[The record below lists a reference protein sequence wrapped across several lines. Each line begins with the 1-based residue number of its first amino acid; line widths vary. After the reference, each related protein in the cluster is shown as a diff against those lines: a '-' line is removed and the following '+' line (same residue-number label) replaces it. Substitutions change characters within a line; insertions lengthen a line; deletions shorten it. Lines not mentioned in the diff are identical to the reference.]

1 MRRREFVALLAGV
14 AVAWPMPLRA
24 QEAGKSYRVAY
35 LTLAGGQDAVIV
47 KQRLN
52 ELGYSEGKNLIFDY
66 RSAEGQLERLPQ
78 LAAESVSTNPDVIVT
93 GFGTETA
100 KAAQAATTTIP
111 IVFTSAGDPIG
122 AGIVKSLNRPGAN
135 ITGLTSQT
143 AEISGKRLQILEQLS
158 PSIRIIAVI
167 VSPGYPFT
175 TVALPQL
182 MTAAEARGQRL
193 EICEVR
199 TADQLQ
205 ASVEAAVKAGATG
218 LTILETPV
226 LHSLRRQI
234 ADLAAKLRLFAIYTS
249 RDFVDAGGLMSYGT
263 DRRQQYRRAA
273 ELVDKIL
280 KGEKPADIPVE
291 QPTKFEL
298 VINLKTAKV
307 LGIDVPLNLL
317 ATRRRGDRMRR
328 RDFIALMGGAM
339 VPWPLAAQ
347 ANQPG
352 KVWRIGYL
360 SGRSGRSDTSSQLC
374 SRTSRARV
382 CRGREPYRRVS
393 VCNGKERAVA

>member
-1 MRRREFVALLAGV
+1 MIVA
-14 AVAWPMPLRA
+14 
-24 QEAGKSYRVAY
+24 
-35 LTLAGGQDAVIV
+35 
-47 KQRLN
+47 
-52 ELGYSEGKNLIFDY
+52 
-66 RSAEGQLERLPQ
+66 
-78 LAAESVSTNPDVIVT
+78 

-100 KAAQAATTTIP
+100 KAAQAASTTIP

-143 AEISGKRLQILEQLS
+143 AEISGKRLQILEEVS
-158 PSIRIIAVI
+158 PGIRIIAVI

-182 MTAAEARGQRL
+182 RTAAEPRQRL

-199 TADQLQ
+199 TADQLP

-226 LHSLRRQI
+226 LHGLRRQI

-249 RDFVDAGGLMSYGT
+249 RDFVDAGGTMSYGT

-280 KGEKPADIPVE
+280 KREKPADIRVE
-291 QPTKFEL
+291 QPTTFEL
-298 VINLKTAKV
+298 VINLKTAKA

-317 ATRRRGDRMRR
+317 AT
-328 RDFIALMGGAM
+328 
-339 VPWPLAAQ
+339 
-347 ANQPG
+347 ANE
-352 KVWRIGYL
+352 VI
-360 SGRSGRSDTSSQLC
+360 
-374 SRTSRARV
+374 
-382 CRGREPYRRVS
+382 E
-393 VCNGKERAVA
+393 

>member
-1 MRRREFVALLAGV
+1 MRRRDFIALIGGATVAESL
-14 AVAWPMPLRA
+14 PLRA
-24 QEAGKSYRVAY
+24 QQAAKSYRLAY
-35 LTLAGGQDAVIV
+35 LALTSDQDVLIV
-47 KQRLN
+47 KQRLD
-52 ELGYSEGKNLIFDY
+52 ELGYSEGKNLVFDF
-66 RSAEGQLERLPQ
+66 RSAEGRLERLPQ
-78 LAAESVSTNPDVIVT
+78 LAAKLVATNPDVIVT

-111 IVFTSAGDPIG
+111 IIFTSAGDPIG

-135 ITGLTSQT
+135 ITGINSQT
-143 AEISGKRLQILEQLS
+143 VEVSGKRLQILEELA
-158 PSIRIIAVI
+158 PGLRIVAVI

-182 MTAAEARGQRL
+182 KAAAGARGLRL

-199 TADQLQ
+199 TPDELPAK
-205 ASVEAAVKAGATG
+205 VEAVVKAGATG

-226 LHSLRRQI
+226 LLGLRRQI

-298 VINLKTAKV
+298 IINLKTAKV
-307 LGIDVPLNLL
+307 LGLTVPSTLL
-317 ATRRRGDRMRR
+317 A
-328 RDFIALMGGAM
+328 
-339 VPWPLAAQ
+339 LA
-347 ANQPG
+347 NE
-352 KVWRIGYL
+352 VI
-360 SGRSGRSDTSSQLC
+360 
-374 SRTSRARV
+374 
-382 CRGREPYRRVS
+382 E
-393 VCNGKERAVA
+393 

>member
-1 MRRREFVALLAGV
+1 MA
-14 AVAWPMPLRA
+14 
-24 QEAGKSYRVAY
+24 
-35 LTLAGGQDAVIV
+35 
-47 KQRLN
+47 
-52 ELGYSEGKNLIFDY
+52 
-66 RSAEGQLERLPQ
+66 
-78 LAAESVSTNPDVIVT
+78 TNPDVIVT

-111 IVFTSAGDPIG
+111 IVFTSVGDPIG
-122 AGIVKSLNRPGAN
+122 AGIVKSLSRPGAN

-143 AEISGKRLQILEQLS
+143 AELGGRRLQMLEQLS
-158 PSIRIIAVI
+158 PGIRIVAVI

-199 TADQLQ
+199 TADQLL
-205 ASVEAAVKAGATG
+205 ASVQAAVKAGATG

-226 LHSLRRQI
+226 LHGLRRQI

-298 VINLKTAKV
+298 VINLKTAES

-317 ATRRRGDRMRR
+317 ATADEV
-328 RDFIALMGGAM
+328 I
-339 VPWPLAAQ
+339 
-347 ANQPG
+347 
-352 KVWRIGYL
+352 
-360 SGRSGRSDTSSQLC
+360 
-374 SRTSRARV
+374 
-382 CRGREPYRRVS
+382 E
-393 VCNGKERAVA
+393 